1 MKYLNNRAVVVK
13 ADSYLTK
20 GGTSLKTDVGISD
33 ESLRKYLMYW
43 DEIHYVDSSFFSP
56 LDLNLP
62 EYKLL
67 AEEEIFKSIIIDFKH
82 KGSLDPFTIA
92 ASKELAQIE
101 YYNQI
106 NTSNNKMLFSIAQ
119 SGNILS
125 LMNQNPIKVDT
136 LELSI
141 ADFLP
146 IPTNCSIEEIL
157 TFKEKRKDELLAFRV
172 RLNEFTKSI
181 NKENF
186 TKEELVHLEEKIIL
200 SLSDIHRVMDES
212 GFQKVLQTMKT
223 YFNISD
229 SNIVNAVLPALGEIA
244 GQNLQIPNGA
254 GVLSGLALNSFIKL
268 GMKKQSKLAGLPK
281 ETQDFAYLY
290 YAEKLDKN

>member
-1 MKYLNNRAVVVK
+1 MNNRSVIIK
-13 ADSYLTK
+13 ADSYLSNE
-20 GGTSLKTDVGISD
+20 GTSLVTKVGVSD
-33 ESLRKYLMYW
+33 ELLRKYLMYW

-56 LDLNLP
+56 LDLNQP

-67 AEEEIFKSIIIDFKH
+67 AEEGIFKSIIIDFKH
-82 KGSLDPFTIA
+82 NGNLDPFTIA